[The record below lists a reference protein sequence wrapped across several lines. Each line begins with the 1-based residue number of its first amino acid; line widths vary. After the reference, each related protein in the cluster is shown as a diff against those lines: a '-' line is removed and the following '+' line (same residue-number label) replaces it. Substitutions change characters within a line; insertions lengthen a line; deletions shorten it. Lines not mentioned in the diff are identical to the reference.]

1 LVKTRNISKV
11 ILRYIP
17 IGITNV
23 TLQGT
28 TTLTIAIALG
38 TELFAIAN
46 CRNNMKL
53 TQVLYNTMHN
63 AATANPEKNY

>member
-1 LVKTRNISKV
+1 MLC
-11 ILRYIP
+11 YIP

-28 TTLTIAIALG
+28 TTLAIAIALG
-38 TELFAIAN
+38 TELFAIAD

-53 TQVLYNTMHN
+53 TQLGYNTIHN
-63 AATANPEKNY
+63 AATAKPEKHN